1 MVRFKIGWYLFMA
14 KKVLVV
20 DDNED
25 SVNILLKTLQSA
37 GYSVQLARDGIEAIL
52 MIRNEDPDLV
62 LLDIMMPRM
71 DGFEVCQA
79 VKSNSK
85 TKHIPIVIITGKTD
99 INSKYRALKLG
110 ASDYVTKP
118 IRPFETVRKVKTYLQ
133 KSSNG

>member
-1 MVRFKIGWYLFMA
+1 MVESRVREYLFMA

-25 SVNILLKTLQSA
+25 SVKILVKTLQSA
-37 GYSVQLARDGIEAIL
+37 GYSVQLARDGIEAIV

-99 INSKYRALKLG
+99 TDSKYRALKLG

-118 IRPFETVRKVKTYLQ
+118 IRPFETVQKVKTYLQ
-133 KSSNG
+133 KPLNC

>member
-1 MVRFKIGWYLFMA
+1 MA

-25 SVNILLKTLQSA
+25 SVRILVKTLQSA
-37 GYSVQLARDGIEAIL
+37 GYSVRFARDGIEAIL
-52 MIRNEDPDLV
+52 MIRNENPDLV

-85 TKHIPIVIITGKTD
+85 TKHIPVVIVTGKTD
-99 INSKYRALKLG
+99 ADSKYRALKMG
-110 ASDYVTKP
+110 AADYVTKP
-118 IRPFETVRKVKTYLQ
+118 IRPFETVQKVKTYL
-133 KSSNG
+133 K

>member
-1 MVRFKIGWYLFMA
+1 MVESRVREYLFMA

-25 SVNILLKTLQSA
+25 SVKILVKTLQSA
-37 GYSVQLARDGIEAIL
+37 GYSVQLARDGIEAIV

-99 INSKYRALKLG
+99 TDSKYSALKLG

-118 IRPFETVRKVKTYLQ
+118 IRPFETVQKVKTYLQ
-133 KSSNG
+133 KPLNG